1 MYVRDVGPSKR
12 IFLLSFQIIQ
22 LEEEIFSVRL
32 VIHPFKLNN
41 HINFYIF
48 YAIKKNN
55 KWK

>member
-55 KWK
+55 K